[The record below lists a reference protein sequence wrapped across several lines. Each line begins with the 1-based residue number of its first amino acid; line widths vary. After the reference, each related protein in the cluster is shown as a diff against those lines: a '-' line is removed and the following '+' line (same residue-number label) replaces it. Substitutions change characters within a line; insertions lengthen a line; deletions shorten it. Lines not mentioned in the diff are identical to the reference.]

1 MQRRTAVLDANVLY
15 GACMRDILLRLAD
28 QGLFTPLWS
37 AEIHTEWV
45 DHLLAAR
52 SDLTRLKLERIRITM
67 DQHFPSA
74 TVTGYEPL
82 IERLDLPDPQDRHV
96 VAAAVRGGA
105 NVIVTQNLRDFPAER
120 LAPYK
125 LEAQH
130 PDKFISELFE
140 SRHHG
145 VLAAV
150 RDHRAALQNPPRS
163 PDEHLRA
170 FEEVGLIDTAVALRN
185 FKGFI

>member
-1 MQRRTAVLDANVLY
+1 
-15 GACMRDILLRLAD
+15 
-28 QGLFTPLWS
+28 
-37 AEIHTEWV
+37 
-45 DHLLAAR
+45 
-52 SDLTRLKLERIRITM
+52 M

-74 TVTGYEPL
+74 IVTGYEPL
-82 IERLDLPDPQDRHV
+82 IGRLDLPDPKDRHV

-125 LEAQH
+125 LQAQH

-140 SRHHG
+140 SQYDD

-150 RDHRAALQNPPRS
+150 RDHRAALRNPPRS
-163 PDEHLRA
+163 PDEHLKALEKVRSVRA
-170 FEEVGLIDTAVALRN
+170 AVVMAFSTRRTTSDP
-185 FKGFI
+185 